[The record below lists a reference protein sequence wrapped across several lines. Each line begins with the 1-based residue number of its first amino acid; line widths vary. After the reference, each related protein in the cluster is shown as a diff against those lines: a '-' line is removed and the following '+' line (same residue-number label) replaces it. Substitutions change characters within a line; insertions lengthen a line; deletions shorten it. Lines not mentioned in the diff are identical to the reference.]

1 MMRRFVQTGQ
11 NLVEFAIVAP
21 VLFLFIFGIMES
33 GWAFYVYSELTN
45 AAREGARYAA
55 VHGELCAQNPPCQ
68 MATTSTV
75 RDHVV
80 QRLSIPDAERV
91 TVTLQGSLAPGEQ
104 VTVELSYPFR
114 PLVGF
119 AFPAGSITLR
129 ASSTMIVHY

>member
-1 MMRRFVQTGQ
+1 MMRRFVKTGQ

-21 VLFLFIFGIMES
+21 ALFLFIFGIIEF

-55 VHGELCAQNPPCQ
+55 VHGALCAQNPPCQ
-68 MATTSTV
+68 AATPTTV
-75 RDHVV
+75 HTYVV

-91 TVTLQGSLAPGEQ
+91 SVTLQGSLVPGEQ
-104 VTVELSYPFR
+104 VTVQLSYPFR

-119 AFPAGSITLR
+119 VFPAADIAMRT
-129 ASSTMIVHY
+129 SSTMIVHY